1 MQLKNTL
8 FHTFTYSMSFQ
19 KKIILSGFASKFFS
33 KQAKP
38 NHNEEISVLLRWI
51 SRRKKNETLQNPQM
65 GRERKEPFLC
75 RIRRRMEEAQL
86 TLEARLNPQAGFLF
100 TGLQTQVLPSPGLIQ
115 IFYQKHSQVTTS
127 PLGKKQEKH
136 CTLSKNVPQVY
147 FLIKIIIVK

>member
-65 GRERKEPFLC
+65 GRERKEPSLS
-75 RIRRRMEEAQL
+75 RIRGRMEEAQL

-100 TGLQTQVLPSPGLIQ
+100 TGLQTQALPSPGLIQ
-115 IFYQKHSQVTTS
+115 YFIKNIHRLQQVHWEKSKKNLAPSLKMYPRFIF
-127 PLGKKQEKH
+127 
-136 CTLSKNVPQVY
+136 
-147 FLIKIIIVK
+147 